1 MYRGG
6 GPRGGYDRD
15 GGGGRGGFNRDG
27 FGRGGGGGGFRGRP
41 PMRGRGGGGGG
52 YREYSPPRGPPGG
65 PPMPVPRSKYRASP
79 PMPPPPPRHGGGGYR
94 DYSPPPP
101 PYYRGGGRRSPSPP
115 PPMMGGGYR
124 RDYSPPPRN
133 RGGGGG
139 FRDRSPPPPHM
150 GRGGPGGYGGMRMSP
165 PRYREFR
172 HPSPRG
178 PSPPRYDHR
187 GGPPPPRFPDRP
199 RFDDRNNGGG
209 FRRDGEPFRGRGGGG
224 GYFRPP
230 RGDFRNPRNGGGGY
244 RGGRDEFFHRP
255 RGRGSFGRGGGGG
268 GEFLVGCL
276 HGELD
281 RVYATIRD
289 LEAEGG
295 FTVDLLLCC
304 GDFQAA
310 RNAADLRCMAVPPK
324 HRRMCD
330 FWQYYNETKK
340 APILT
345 IVVGGNHEASN
356 YMQELPYG
364 GWLAPNIWYL
374 GYAGVVNFGGLRI
387 GGLSGIFKQHDYV
400 LGHFEHPPYDDSS
413 LRSVYHLRSID
424 VFRLRQLQAPIDV
437 MLSHDWPRG
446 VYRYGDTDGL
456 LRQKSFFR
464 DEVESNQLGSR
475 PTEELLVRLKPK
487 YWFSAHLHCKFAAVI
502 QHRDDFRS
510 VTKFLALDKVLPGR
524 DFLQILDIDAPPGDK
539 VLKLDAEWLTVLRS
553 TNELMSLTRAPV
565 MLPTRATHAKHDY
578 SATPEAL
585 RATLEQFDGDL
596 TVPENFERT
605 APTHREGQADN
616 SASGPLIPINNPQT
630 ELLCAMCD
638 LLNPNAGAGGGG
650 GAAGDLLNAPSDDD
664 DSNDD
669 DNDVDSDV
677 DEAQMAD
684 AATAATANQEE
695 IAIGDLS
702 DDSCSSS
709 SDEDDGVGN
718 DIEEYSPVKVSQ
730 QLAAAEAA
738 AETATKTAGETAA
751 E

>member
-1 MYRGG
+1 MK
-6 GPRGGYDRD
+6 
-15 GGGGRGGFNRDG
+15 
-27 FGRGGGGGGFRGRP
+27 
-41 PMRGRGGGGGG
+41 
-52 YREYSPPRGPPGG
+52 
-65 PPMPVPRSKYRASP
+65 VAV
-79 PMPPPPPRHGGGGYR
+79 
-94 DYSPPPP
+94 
-101 PYYRGGGRRSPSPP
+101 
-115 PPMMGGGYR
+115 
-124 RDYSPPPRN
+124 
-133 RGGGGG
+133 
-139 FRDRSPPPPHM
+139 
-150 GRGGPGGYGGMRMSP
+150 
-165 PRYREFR
+165 
-172 HPSPRG
+172 
-178 PSPPRYDHR
+178 
-187 GGPPPPRFPDRP
+187 
-199 RFDDRNNGGG
+199 
-209 FRRDGEPFRGRGGGG
+209 
-224 GYFRPP
+224 
-230 RGDFRNPRNGGGGY
+230 
-244 RGGRDEFFHRP
+244 
-255 RGRGSFGRGGGGG
+255 
-268 GEFLVGCL
+268 VGCL

-387 GGLSGIFKQHDYV
+387 GGLSGIFKQHDYA

-664 DSNDD
+664 DNDDD

-684 AATAATANQEE
+684 AATAETANQEE

-751 E
+751 ETATKTAGETAAETATKTAGETAAETATKTAGETAAETATKTAGETAAETATKTAGESAAETATKTAGETAAETATKTANETAAETATKTAGETAAETTSEPAAETATKTVTTSVENVSQQEGGTTVETAVDN